1 VASTAPLLLSVDGAF
16 DCENEVSLLVFQ
28 FYNSSVCTY
37 LHAKKGTETNYLPT
51 TYFDGYSLASSQ
63 VQYLL
68 YSTLQHCQPLDK
80 KKRMAM
86 TRRSTHGEKMTSGE
100 RQSVYAVHQ
109 PNPGDGRRIGHA
121 TPRPSRRLPSHRRP
135 CSPIIITPTSD
146 IESCHLRE
154 EQGAS
159 MHRLPRSR
167 GMDVRIVRRRATRVG
182 VAPSP
187 LASHHSAFAGVLIFG
202 GISGGNAA

>member
-1 VASTAPLLLSVDGAF
+1 MVLLIVRMK
-16 DCENEVSLLVFQ
+16 
-28 FYNSSVCTY
+28 SVCSYFSFTIPAY
-37 LHAKKGTETNYLPT
+37 VRIYTQKREQRPT
-51 TYFDGYSLASSQ
+51 TYLPRTLMDTLASSQ

-68 YSTLQHCQPLDK
+68 YSTLQRCQPLDK